1 MNDKK
6 HSAQQSSIHHLYA
19 RAQDEAS
26 GLVLPGEVSL
36 PAESAAAEA
45 SDGTRAS
52 DLSPVADLYH
62 PSLYINRELSWLA
75 FNQRVLNEALDPDV
89 PLLERLKFIAIASSN
104 LDEFFMIRVAG
115 LRQQLDL
122 GVSDLPPDGMTPE
135 DVLDRI
141 QETVGAM
148 YSMMSTTWL
157 GSLLPALE
165 DAGICVHGYND
176 LTDEARSWCERYF
189 LKDVF
194 PVLTPLAIDPGHPFP
209 HLLNRSLNLLL
220 VIHDEVMDEDRVAVV
235 QVPPVLARLVPLPTY
250 KKGRHFALLGEIIAA
265 NADSLFPGLQVREWY
280 RFRVTRNADLEIV
293 DDEASDLLK
302 TMEEQVRRR
311 RWGAVVRVELDR
323 HMPRSL
329 RKLLM
334 KAMRIQPR
342 DLYMVDGPL
351 NLADLM
357 ELTRIDRRSLKDKIF
372 LPRITGR
379 LRGGQHIFDAIR
391 AGDIFLHHPYDAFS
405 SVVEFIESAADDPDV
420 LAIKQT
426 LYRVNGDSAIIS
438 ALARA
443 AENGKQV
450 TAFVELKARFDEENN
465 IIWARALEQAGVHVV
480 YGILGLKTHC
490 KLSLVVRREKK
501 SLRTY
506 VHVGTGN
513 YNETTARLYTDFG
526 LMTCREEI
534 GYESTALF
542 NYLTGYS
549 HQAAWHSIII
559 APVSM
564 RQKLLALIAREAERH
579 TAERPGRIIAKLNA
593 LVDAQII
600 RALYRASQAGVQID
614 LHVRGICC
622 LRPGIPGLSDT
633 IRVRSVVGRFL
644 EHSRVFVFGSGDD
657 SDIFISS
664 ADWMPRNLNRRVE
677 LMIRIDDEAAR
688 RRILDEILPVIA
700 ADTRNGWELMPD
712 GSYRRP
718 FVEGEKGG
726 LSSQQ
731 VFMRMAEQAA
741 RNADE

>member
-1 MNDKK
+1 MSTHRTDT
-6 HSAQQSSIHHLYA
+6 QSHSIHHRHV
-19 RAQDEAS
+19 RAQDEAAD
-26 GLVLPGEVSL
+26 LVLPGER
-36 PAESAAAEA
+36 AEEP
-45 SDGTRAS
+45 SDGGDGEHELTH
-52 DLSPVADLYH
+52 VTDLYH
-62 PSLYINRELSWLA
+62 PTLYINRELSWLA
-75 FNQRVLNEALDPDV
+75 FNQRVLAEALDAGV
-89 PLLERLKFIAIASSN
+89 PLLERIKFIAITCSN

-122 GVSDLPPDGMTPE
+122 GVPDLPPDGMAPE

-148 YSMMSTTWL
+148 YDTMSRTWNGEL
-157 GSLLPALE
+157 VTLLE
-165 DAGICVHGYND
+165 ESGIWVHGYDD
-176 LTDEARSWCERYF
+176 LTDEAREWCEEYF
-189 LKDVF
+189 LEDVF

-220 VIHDEVMDEDRVAVV
+220 VIHDDVMDEDRVAVV
-235 QVPPVLARLVPLPTY
+235 QVPPVLARLVPIPTY

-265 NADSLFPGLQVREWY
+265 NADGLFPGLQVREWY
-280 RFRVTRNADLEIV
+280 RFRVTRNADLEIA

-302 TMEEQVRRR
+302 TMQEQVRRR

-323 HMPRSL
+323 RTPKHL

-334 KAMRIQPR
+334 QAMHLQPR
-342 DLYMVDGPL
+342 DIYLVDAPL

-357 ELTRIDRRSLKDKIF
+357 ELTRIDRKSLKDKAF
-372 LPRITGR
+372 LPRITAR
-379 LRGGQHIFDAIR
+379 LRSGQNIYDAIR
-391 AGDIFLHHPYDAFS
+391 AGDILLHHPYDSFS
-405 SVVEFIESAADDPDV
+405 SVVEFIESAADDPNV

-426 LYRVNGDSAIIS
+426 LYRVNGDSAIIA

-513 YNETTARLYTDFG
+513 YNETTARIYTDFG
-526 LMTCREEI
+526 LMTSRAGI
-534 GYESTALF
+534 AYEASALF

-549 HQAAWHSIII
+549 HQSEWDAITI
-559 APVSM
+559 APISM
-564 RQKLLALIAREAERH
+564 RQRLLGLIQREVERH
-579 TAERPGRIIAKLNA
+579 TADRPGRIVAKLNA

-600 RALYRASQAGVQID
+600 RALYRASQAGVVID

-622 LRPGIPGLSDT
+622 LRPGIPGLSET
-633 IRVRSVVGRFL
+633 IRVRSVIGRFL
-644 EHSRVFVFGSGDD
+644 EHSRVFVFGAGDD
-657 SDIFISS
+657 CEIFISS

-677 LMIRIDDEAAR
+677 LMLRIDDGASR
-688 RRILDEILPVIA
+688 RRILDEILPVID
-700 ADTRNGWELMPD
+700 ADTRRAWELMPD
-712 GSYRRP
+712 GGYRRIEVP
-718 FVEGEKGG
+718 TGTTRV
-726 LSSQQ
+726 SSQET
-731 VFMRMAEQAA
+731 FMRMAELAA
-741 RNADE
+741 RDEDE